1 MLQKSQHTYFE
12 EIILDQ
18 NSLRGSLTTGVGLD
32 EPEEHAEEKGVE
44 VDDVANC
51 SGQVEELTPHLVLVR
66 LPEHTEEEN

>member
-1 MLQKSQHTYFE
+1 M
-12 EIILDQ
+12 
-18 NSLRGSLTTGVGLD
+18 RGSLTTGVGLD

-66 LPEHTEEEN
+66 FPEHTEEVKN